1 MAHGSCLHSS
11 KMSWLSLSRDSGV
24 PTFNFNVVPTYFLLI
39 MVLLFSIIVIGDSR
53 KRDLTLKVC
62 PSKKVLSVMWY
73 LAWVFYS
80 EFLLLSHVYIV
91 LLQSIPS
98 DESIYLEFTCRFL
111 SIAWYHW
118 QYANSMWQVMVR
130 EGASQLF

>member
-1 MAHGSCLHSS
+1 M
-11 KMSWLSLSRDSGV
+11 

-62 PSKKVLSVMWY
+62 PSKKVLGVMWY

-111 SIAWYHW
+111 SIA
-118 QYANSMWQVMVR
+118 
-130 EGASQLF
+130 